1 MRPNQPALKDGP
13 NTASRRR
20 PLKRPQR
27 EPTEYPLSTIW
38 RASIGQSYDQGQTAF
53 LLLFSASPLFLQRR
67 LRSGIMGSE
76 ARCGRVNM
84 ANPINTFE

>member
-1 MRPNQPALKDGP
+1 MHRNEPVLKDGP

-38 RASIGQSYDQGQTAF
+38 RAALGKVTIKA
-53 LLLFSASPLFLQRR
+53 
-67 LRSGIMGSE
+67 M
-76 ARCGRVNM
+76 
-84 ANPINTFE
+84 